1 MYCPNCGKLNP
12 QEDKFCMYCGAQ
24 LIDNQNTPVR
34 PAARTVSFGNAGR
47 MLRAACAAS
56 AAGPDITWQ

>member
-24 LIDNQNTPVR
+24 LIDNQNTPRGLR
-34 PAARTVSFGNAGR
+34 PGRCPSGMPGR